1 MDTVSSFTPVQ
12 YIALTAHTILS
23 KFFLYGRGEEYVLSF
38 CSFFS
43 LQIED
48 IETIFPVPSLFF
60 SIVSLLL

>member
-48 IETIFPVPSLFF
+48 IETG
-60 SIVSLLL
+60 